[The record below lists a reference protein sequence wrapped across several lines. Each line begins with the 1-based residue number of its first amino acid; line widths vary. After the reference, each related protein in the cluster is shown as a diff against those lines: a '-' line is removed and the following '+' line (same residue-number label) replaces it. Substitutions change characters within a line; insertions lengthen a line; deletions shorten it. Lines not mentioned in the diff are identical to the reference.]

1 MADHFSESMPIVPE
15 KLFTSALVT
24 HTQSVTHTHI
34 HRLLSSTSLLYTHT
48 HIHTHGSPQ
57 LSGWQGT
64 SRDYVVS
71 LTLSM
76 SLRVLSVSFRVRQE
90 DWSHGKNTT
99 TSSPDRR
106 PDQLQLSFGDP
117 AGGDQL

>member
-48 HIHTHGSPQ
+48 HTYTH
-57 LSGWQGT
+57 
-64 SRDYVVS
+64 
-71 LTLSM
+71 M
-76 SLRVLSVSFRVRQE
+76 AVLSCLA
-90 DWSHGKNTT
+90 
-99 TSSPDRR
+99 DRE
-106 PDQLQLSFGDP
+106 QAGIMLSLSLFLCP
-117 AGGDQL
+117 